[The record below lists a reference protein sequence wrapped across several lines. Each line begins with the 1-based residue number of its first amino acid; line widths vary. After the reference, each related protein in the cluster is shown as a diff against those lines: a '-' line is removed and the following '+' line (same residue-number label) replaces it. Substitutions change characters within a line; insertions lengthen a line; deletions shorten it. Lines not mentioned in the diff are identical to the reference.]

1 MPTGQHLTAQRTL
14 PCPMDRP
21 AENIFHFPAN
31 LPSVARHFGAKF
43 VSRGCPA
50 DWAGCPARQA
60 RHCPNHARPRH
71 HSPTVRR
78 RKRPRPPRRCPA
90 AGAASG
96 ARPVEAGPEQLHH
109 HRLPVQQRPRLT
121 RLLQPLRPAPG
132 LRAVAGPRLGGPGRA
147 EPGYHL
153 LPARRPPPAPLPPAR
168 SCGRSW
174 PGATTTTWSAA
185 CGRATA
191 RPGFRP
197 TTSRRPWAWA
207 WGRARPKPRSTSSA
221 PAGGRPPISPCSTAC
236 SAGWGATASSMAT
249 RALVDICE
257 RGSCKASAPWPACA
271 WAWPCRPSFR
281 MRP

>member
-14 PCPMDRP
+14 PCPIDRP

-78 RKRPRPPRRCPA
+78 RVRTRPPRRCPA
-90 AGAASG
+90 AGAAPG

-121 RLLQPLRPAPG
+121 CLLQPLRPAPG

-147 EPGYHL
+147 EHGYHL
-153 LPARRPPPAPLPPAR
+153 LPARRHPRPHCRRLAAAGAAGRALLPRPGAPPAPGPPH
-168 SCGRSW
+168 GRVFGQLLRAG
-174 PGATTTTWSAA
+174 PG
-185 CGRATA
+185 
-191 RPGFRP
+191 
-197 TTSRRPWAWA
+197 
-207 WGRARPKPRSTSSA
+207 
-221 PAGGRPPISPCSTAC
+221 
-236 SAGWGATASSMAT
+236 
-249 RALVDICE
+249 L
-257 RGSCKASAPWPACA
+257 
-271 WAWPCRPSFR
+271 
-281 MRP
+281 